1 MKIMKKNFLWMTIVM
16 IAIMCA
22 SCSNNDDEFVNLA
35 QKVAGV
41 YKGDVSATFK
51 YSSTPLTYTDE
62 SLTVTSNEDGTANLV
77 FESGEWGTYEIK
89 NMQISE
95 ANDVYSFS
103 GSGAVSIGMEEDS
116 KKSYD
121 FTVTGTLNTS
131 KVMNITFSIPTVMGG
146 VTLTF
151 ISSEGK

>member
-1 MKIMKKNFLWMTIVM
+1 MKKNFLLMAITM

-35 QKVAGV
+35 QKVAGD

-51 YSSTPLTYTDE
+51 YSPTPLTYADE
-62 SLTVTSNEDGTANLV
+62 KITVTSNEDGTANLV
-77 FESGEWGTYEIK
+77 LESGEWGTYEIK
-89 NMQISE
+89 NMQVAE
-95 ANDVYSFS
+95 ASDVYSFS
-103 GSGAVSIGMEEDS
+103 GSGKVSIGMAEDS

-121 FTVTGTLNTS
+121 FTLAGTLNSS
-131 KVMNITFSIPTVMGG
+131 KVMNITFSVPAVMGG

-151 ISSEGK
+151 ISSAAK